1 MLPLV
6 LPAAY
11 SFHGRGCS
19 RRDMQP
25 SGCKNEAAAV
35 RAALIAVA
43 ATNDGK
49 NFIRMMVMGIDAR
62 NDLAQNDTK
71 SKNSWKVFS
80 FG

>member
-1 MLPLV
+1 ML
-6 LPAAY
+6 
-11 SFHGRGCS
+11 
-19 RRDMQP
+19 P

-35 RAALIAVA
+35 KAALMAVA

-71 SKNSWKVFS
+71 SEKLLESI
-80 FG
+80 

>member
-6 LPAAY
+6 LMPAAY
-11 SFHGRGCS
+11 SFHGWGSS
-19 RRDMQP
+19 RMPP

-35 RAALIAVA
+35 KAALMAVA

-71 SKNSWKVFS
+71 SEKLLESI
-80 FG
+80 